1 MSSEERSATEARSLE
16 KKLWAMATGPDGTGL
31 RQGLGAEDQVRMKQ
45 KRYLGAGGGWKAYDH
60 TENVTAEVFELQSA
74 HLRNFLDCVK
84 SRQSPDAGL
93 IVGKTASTLC
103 HLGNAAYRPG
113 REICFDPRRQ
123 QCDRDEAGNQILL
136 NSAAIYAS

>member
-84 SRQSPDAGL
+84 SRQSPDADL
-93 IVGKTASTLC
+93 MVGNAASALC
-103 HLGNAAYRPG
+103 HLGNAAYRLG
-113 REICFDPRRQ
+113 REIHFDPRLQ
-123 QCDRDEAGNQILL
+123 QCDNDDMANQILL
-136 NSAAIYAS
+136 NSAAIYAI

>member
-1 MSSEERSATEARSLE
+1 MSSEERSATVARSLE

-84 SRQSPDAGL
+84 SRQSPHADL
-93 IVGKTASTLC
+93 MVGNAASALC
-103 HLGNAAYRPG
+103 HLGNAAYRLG
-113 REICFDPRRQ
+113 REIRFDAIRQ
-123 QCDRDEAGNQILL
+123 QCENDEAANQMLM
-136 NSAAIYAS
+136 NASVDYAT

>member
-1 MSSEERSATEARSLE
+1 MSSDERSATEARSLE

-31 RQGLGAEDQVRMKQ
+31 RQALGAEDQVRIKQ

-84 SRQSPDAGL
+84 SRQSPHADL
-93 IVGKTASTLC
+93 MVGNAASTLC
-103 HLGNAAYRPG
+103 HLGNAAYRLG
-113 REICFDPRRQ
+113 REIHFDAIRQ
-123 QCDRDEAGNQILL
+123 QCENDEAAHQMLMNA
-136 NSAAIYAS
+136 SVDYAT

>member
-84 SRQSPDAGL
+84 SRQSPHADL
-93 IVGKTASTLC
+93 MVGNAASALC
-103 HLGNAAYRPG
+103 HLGNAAYRLG
-113 REICFDPRRQ
+113 REIHFDPRLQ
-123 QCDRDEAGNQILL
+123 QCDNDDTANQILL
-136 NSAAIYAS
+136 NSAAIYAI